1 MNEKVIRYEPV
12 EAIRWLKLGAE
23 QMRRDAKERGAEVV
37 RREGARTIS
46 KDLTQAASAIFGM
59 GKSAVTDLLHA
70 NASFSEYLFDSL
82 GVEISRAT
90 GSKRILYSA
99 VKRIIRVKDGYNVV
113 LDRGNFEIT
122 PYAHIV
128 ASRIRAPLGWRRNG
142 LEVPFETIIDE
153 LAGRCGVEVQDE

>member
-1 MNEKVIRYEPV
+1 MNEEVIRYEPV
-12 EAIRWLKLGAE
+12 DAIRWLKLGAE
-23 QMRRDAKERGAEVV
+23 QMRRDAKDRGVELV

-46 KDLTQAASAIFGM
+46 KDLSQAASALFGM

-70 NASFSEYLFDSL
+70 NASFCEYLFDST
-82 GVEISRAT
+82 GVEISRTT
-90 GSKRILYSA
+90 GSRRVPYATIKRIVRA
-99 VKRIIRVKDGYNVV
+99 KDGYSVI
-113 LDRGNFEIT
+113 LDRGSVEIS

-128 ASRIRAPLGWRRNG
+128 ASRIKAPLGWRRNG